1 VRSFFKNIFLTP
13 RFIWACGFLVA
24 MFALSF
30 AWQPL
35 FVIAQVGL
43 AALVVLFIFNCFQLF
58 HPWQKF
64 ELKRTLPK
72 VGSLGDMQKVQ
83 LNFNFQCPVEFT
95 YTVVDELPE
104 QLQIRNFE
112 IRGKG
117 KGREQQVLQY
127 KIQPQERGTFAFGDL
142 HLFVEVWPFWVMRR
156 HTTPASAAMAVYPS
170 IIQMKQ
176 YALFAP
182 PRLNKYLGIK
192 KVRRIGHSYEFEQIK
207 NYVSGDD
214 YRSINWKSTSRFNDL
229 MVNQFQDEKSQ
240 AVYCLIDKSR
250 LMRLPFDGLKLL
262 DYSINAALVISNIA
276 LNKNDKA
283 GLITFRE
290 EVDTVLRAEHGQTQL
305 RRIYE
310 SLYREAESAG
320 EAHFEKLYA
329 TVRRAIPNRSLLFL
343 FTNMESLS
351 TASRRLPL
359 LKKLAKSHLLVPII
373 FENSPLVA
381 YSEGEA
387 TDVREVYMR
396 TAARQLV
403 EEKKLLAQTMRQ
415 QGLSVILTKPEDLT
429 SQVIN
434 KYLQFKARGLI

>member
-1 VRSFFKNIFLTP
+1 VRSFFKNSFLTP

-30 AWQPL
+30 AWHPL
-35 FVIAQVGL
+35 FVIAQAAL
-43 AALVVLFIFNCFQLF
+43 AALVVLLVFNCFQLF
-58 HPWQKF
+58 HPWKKF
-64 ELKRTLPK
+64 ELTRTLPK
-72 VGSLGDMQKVQ
+72 VGSLGDVQKVQ
-83 LNFNFQCPVEFT
+83 LNFAFQCPGEFT
-95 YTVVDELPE
+95 YAVIDELPE
-104 QLQIRNFE
+104 QLQIRDFE

-117 KGREQQVLQY
+117 KGRDQHVLQY

-142 HLFVEVWPFWVMRR
+142 HLLIEMWPFWVMRR
-156 HTTPASAAMAVYPS
+156 HTIPAAASMAVYPS

-214 YRSINWKSTSRFNDL
+214 YRSINWKSTSRFNSL

-276 LNKNDKA
+276 LKKNDKA
-283 GLITFRE
+283 GLITFKE
-290 EVDTVLRAEHGQTQL
+290 EVDTILRAEHGQSQL

-310 SLYREAESAG
+310 ALYREEESTG
-320 EAHFEKLYA
+320 EAHFEKLYT
-329 TVRRAIPNRSLLFL
+329 TVRKAVPNRSLLFL
-343 FTNMESLS
+343 FTNMESVS
-351 TASRRLPL
+351 TAKRRLPL
-359 LKKLAKSHLLVPII
+359 LKNLAKRHLLVPII

-381 YSEGEA
+381 YSEEEA
-387 TDVREVYMR
+387 TSERDVYFRV
-396 TAARQLV
+396 AARQLV
-403 EEKKLLAQTMRQ
+403 DEKKLLAQTMRQ

-434 KYLQFKARGLI
+434 KYLQFKSRGLI